1 MSHHCETRTP
11 WRLERG
17 SQGILPS
24 TRVSVLSRRKI
35 AEPWQET
42 TGWVGLDSNVSPAY
56 LSLSLLPF
64 IMTAGV
70 TPPSP
75 ELLGEVRVLG
85 D

>member
-1 MSHHCETRTP
+1 MSHHRKARTP
-11 WRLERG
+11 WRMPRG

-56 LSLSLLPF
+56 LSLSLLPL

>member
-1 MSHHCETRTP
+1 MSHHCKARTP
-11 WRLERG
+11 WRMERG
-17 SQGILPS
+17 SQGILRS
-24 TRVSVLSRRKI
+24 TRVSVLSCRKI

-42 TGWVGLDSNVSPAY
+42 TGWVGLDSNVSPAH
-56 LSLSLLPF
+56 LSLSLLPL
-64 IMTAGV
+64 ITTVGV